1 MPEFVINLWL
11 RVKALIRRRELE
23 RDLEDEMS
31 FHLALREAGYQASGA
46 AADEAHTAARREF
59 GNVAGFK
66 ETCRDMWTF
75 ASFEHLW
82 QDLRFAARTLS
93 KEPGFTAMAI
103 VSLGLGIG
111 ANTAVFTLVNDLLL
125 KTIPVED
132 PGHLISM
139 GAAEGSGVMGG
150 LTGKVDIFPYSFYKQ
165 TESTRAVFR
174 EVAAYGSFAVRVSAR
189 PVGQSS
195 AGAEQANSSLV
206 SGNYFHV
213 LGVQPLIGRE
223 IGPGDAETAGSQ
235 AVAVLSYDFWQRRFS
250 GDPAV
255 VGKAIVVNGT
265 PFMIVG
271 VMAPKFYGMALDA
284 RPPDMW
290 MPLTMQAQ
298 AMLRPSLLDRNGPY
312 WLHMAGRLQSGV
324 TLAQAQEWI
333 SIQLRRYMTDEEGP
347 GIKADRKQE
356 IDTVSVEL
364 MPGGRGVSYLRG
376 QYAEPLRILMGV
388 VALVLLIACANLANF
403 FLAKIATRQHE
414 ITTRLALGA
423 GVSRIVRQMLTETL
437 TIAFLGG
444 ALGLA
449 LAAWGTRA
457 LISFVV
463 RGAVRSPFDPDPDLR
478 VLCFTFGISLLTGL
492 LFGLAPAWQAS
503 RVSVASGMR
512 VGSRSVVGGVRSGH
526 FPLSKILV
534 TVQVALSLVL
544 LVGAGLFVRTLNN
557 LEKQAFGFDR
567 SNVVTAELDTRLA
580 GYKPE
585 ALTALYGRLLEKAE
599 TIPGV
604 RSASFSSL
612 PPLGDGSWDLMVFV
626 HGHVQQTH
634 EDLSSS
640 INSVTPRYFETAGI
654 PLVAG
659 RFFGPGDI
667 PGASQVLIVNEQM
680 VRHFFPNGDA
690 LGQYIAVGGSVKGEW
705 QIVGI
710 VKDGKYK
717 DAREA
722 PRPMIFFPLQQLSGE
737 DLYAFVLMV
746 RTNRDS
752 ASIAS
757 ELRRAL
763 AQVDGNIPMRR
774 VSTLSELVD
783 SSMARERMVSRLSSF
798 FSLLALLLAS
808 IGLYGV
814 MSYNVVRR
822 SNEIG
827 IRMAL
832 GAKRSEVLWMVLRE
846 TVALLALGIVIGVP
860 VTFAAT
866 RFVASQLFGLTPF
879 DPVTVTMAVLS
890 IAVVTIV
897 AGYLPARRAT
907 KVDPLVALRYE

>member
-1 MPEFVINLWL
+1 MP
-11 RVKALIRRRELE
+11 
-23 RDLEDEMS
+23 
-31 FHLALREAGYQASGA
+31 
-46 AADEAHTAARREF
+46 
-59 GNVAGFK
+59 
-66 ETCRDMWTF
+66 
-75 ASFEHLW
+75 
-82 QDLRFAARTLS
+82 
-93 KEPGFTAMAI
+93 
-103 VSLGLGIG
+103 
-111 ANTAVFTLVNDLLL
+111 
-125 KTIPVED
+125 
-132 PGHLISM
+132 
-139 GAAEGSGVMGG
+139 
-150 LTGKVDIFPYSFYKQ
+150 
-165 TESTRAVFR
+165 
-174 EVAAYGSFAVRVSAR
+174 
-189 PVGQSS
+189 
-195 AGAEQANSSLV
+195 
-206 SGNYFHV
+206 
-213 LGVQPLIGRE
+213 
-223 IGPGDAETAGSQ
+223 
-235 AVAVLSYDFWQRRFS
+235 
-250 GDPAV
+250 
-255 VGKAIVVNGT
+255 
-265 PFMIVG
+265 
-271 VMAPKFYGMALDA
+271 PKFYGMALDA

-290 MPLTMQAQ
+290 MPLTMQART
-298 AMLRPSLLDRNGPY
+298 MLRPSLLDRNGPY
-312 WLHMAGRLQSGV
+312 WLHMVSRLQPGV
-324 TLAQAQEWI
+324 SLTQAQQWI
-333 SIQLRRYMTDEEGP
+333 SIQLRRYMTDEEGA
-347 GIKADRKQE
+347 GIRADRKQE
-356 IDTVSVEL
+356 IEAVSVEL
-364 MPGGRGVSYLRG
+364 KPGGRGVSYLRG

-403 FLAKIATRQHE
+403 FLAKIAARQHE

-463 RGAVRSPFDPDPDLR
+463 GGAVRSPFDPNPDLR

-512 VGSRSVVGGVRSGH
+512 VGSRSVIGGVRSGR

-585 ALTALYGRLLEKAE
+585 ALNALYGRLLGKVE

-626 HGHVQQTH
+626 HGHVQQPH

-667 PGASQVLIVNEQM
+667 PGASQVVIVNEQM

-690 LGQYIAVGGSVKGEW
+690 LGKYITVGGSVKGEW

-722 PRPMIFFPLQQLSGE
+722 PRPMVFFPLQQLSGE

-752 ASIAS
+752 ASIAG
-757 ELRRAL
+757 ELRQTL
-763 AQVDGNIPMRR
+763 AQIDGSIPMRR

-783 SSMARERMVSRLSSF
+783 SSMARERMVSRLSGF

-832 GAKRSEVLWMVLRE
+832 GAKSGEVLWMVLQE
-846 TVALLALGIVIGVP
+846 TVALLVLGIAIGVP
-860 VTFAAT
+860 VTLAAT
-866 RFVASQLFGLTPF
+866 RLVASLLFGLTPF
-879 DPVTVTMAVLS
+879 DLPTVTMAALS
-890 IAVVTIV
+890 IAVVTII